1 MYFKMSLDKFY
12 TTSETVI
19 ECITLL
25 KSTLLIKDTDLIIEP
40 SAGNGAFI
48 KAIESLSNNYKFYDI
63 APEHPDIL
71 EQDFLS
77 LTLTSQGPVHFI
89 GNPPF
94 GKQSSLAIKFIKKA
108 TSYINTTSIS
118 FILPKSFRKDSMQKH
133 FPLSFHLEAEIDLS
147 SNIFL
152 VENKPH
158 NVPCIFQIWVKKDFE
173 RKAITKLETNDFT
186 FVKKNE
192 SPDISFRRVGV
203 YAGKIDKEI
212 ASKSEES
219 HYFIRFHNPEA
230 LMKLEALTFEFNN
243 TVGPKSISKQEI
255 IKAYMI

>member
-1 MYFKMSLDKFY
+1 MSLDKFY
-12 TTSETVI
+12 TTSETVN

-25 KSTLLIKDTDLIIEP
+25 KSTLIIQETDLIIEP

-48 KAIESLSNNYKFYDI
+48 NAIKSLSSNHKFYDI
-63 APEHPDIL
+63 APEHPEIV
-71 EQDFLS
+71 EQDFLALNIDS
-77 LTLTSQGPVHFI
+77 EGPIHFV

-108 TSYINTTSIS
+108 IAYPSTKSLS
-118 FILPKSFRKDSMQKH
+118 FILPKSFRKDSIQKH

-147 SNIFL
+147 SNVFL
-152 VENKPH
+152 VEGKPH
-158 NVPCIFQIWVKKDFE
+158 NVPCIFQIWTKKDFD
-173 RKAITKLETNDFT
+173 RKAIIKLTTEDFT
-186 FVKKNE
+186 FVKKSDN
-192 SPDISFRRVGV
+192 PNISFRRVGV

-219 HYFIRFHNPEA
+219 HYFIRLHNPEA
-230 LMKLEALTFEFNN
+230 LMRLDALTFDFNN

-255 IKAYMI
+255 LKAYNS